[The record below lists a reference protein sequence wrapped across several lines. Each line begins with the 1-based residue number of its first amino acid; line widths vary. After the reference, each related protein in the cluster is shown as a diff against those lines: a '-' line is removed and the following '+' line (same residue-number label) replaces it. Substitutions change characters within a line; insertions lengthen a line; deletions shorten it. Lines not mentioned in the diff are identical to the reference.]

1 MTSERKVTIGLLTSD
16 LRESLSLKQGYLSFA
31 VLSFLVQVMD
41 VCWVDIK
48 GVLIMNRQE
57 GVVPVGLSRAA
68 NESKKLSHLL
78 EMKTAFQSGEI

>member
-57 GVVPVGLSRAA
+57 GVVPVGCKRVQKVESFIR
-68 NESKKLSHLL
+68 NENSISVR
-78 EMKTAFQSGEI
+78 

>member
-31 VLSFLVQVMD
+31 VLSFPVQVMD

-57 GVVPVGLSRAA
+57 GVVPVGCKRVQKVESFIR
-68 NESKKLSHLL
+68 NENSISVR
-78 EMKTAFQSGEI
+78 